1 MVNATSKYILF
12 ISIQYTMK
20 KLKFVVLALMIF
32 GSINLTMAQRRDP
45 KAMIEK
51 ETNWMIENLDL
62 SDSQVKEV
70 KEVNGDFTKEIQ
82 EMLQGGRPDRTKM
95 KEMQTD
101 KMKQMEEILS
111 EEQFKEYAEYKEKME
126 SKRRR

>member
-1 MVNATSKYILF
+1 MVNAACKHILF

-82 EMLQGGRPDRTKM
+82 EMLQDGRPDRTKM
-95 KEMQTD
+95 KELQKD
-101 KMKQMEEILS
+101 KMKKMEEILS
-111 EEQFKEYAEYKEKME
+111 KEQYKEYAEYKEEME

>member
-1 MVNATSKYILF
+1 
-12 ISIQYTMK
+12 MK

-95 KEMQTD
+95 KELQKD
-101 KMKQMEEILS
+101 KMKKMEEILS
-111 EEQFKEYAEYKEKME
+111 KEQYKEYAEYKEEME

>member
-1 MVNATSKYILF
+1 MVNAACKHILF

-32 GSINLTMAQRRDP
+32 GSINLTMAQRPDP

-62 SDSQVKEV
+62 RDSQVKEV

-82 EMLQGGRPDRTKM
+82 EMLQDGRPDRTKM
-95 KEMQTD
+95 KELQKD
-101 KMKQMEEILS
+101 KMKKMEEILS
-111 EEQFKEYAEYKEKME
+111 KEQYKEYAEYKEEME